1 MKWRKV
7 KIKLL
12 AAISKGDTPDRTN
25 FSTTSPFEAD
35 GLQDLKDSD
44 LEAIPTDM
52 LRTID
57 PNAAPELPNLQ
68 HLKGDAQSA
77 KLFRDL
83 CDEYADL
90 FRATVSSTEA
100 QVKPFSLK
108 VDQEKWETR
117 GNRSPPRRLDNTREA
132 ELRRQIDLL
141 LRLGVIRESRAGFYS
156 HAFVVPK
163 PGKKWRL
170 VLDFKSLNKVSE
182 VESGWGIPNIQ
193 DIMRRLGSHRPKFF
207 AVMDLT
213 AGFHQTP
220 IDEESRKFTA
230 FQTLGAVSMSG
241 VGCQWA

>member
-1 MKWRKV
+1 M
-7 KIKLL
+7 
-12 AAISKGDTPDRTN
+12 AAISKGDTPDQTN
-25 FSTTSPFEAD
+25 FSTTSPFETD

-108 VDQEKWETR
+108 VDQKGWETR

-156 HAFVVPK
+156 HAFR
-163 PGKKWRL
+163 GSETRE
-170 VLDFKSLNKVSE
+170 E
-182 VESGWGIPNIQ
+182 VETSP
-193 DIMRRLGSHRPKFF
+193 RF
-207 AVMDLT
+207 
-213 AGFHQTP
+213 
-220 IDEESRKFTA
+220 
-230 FQTLGAVSMSG
+230 
-241 VGCQWA
+241 